1 VSAVAGGITNGRRA
15 EKAPAGKV
23 PAQAESVP
31 PVDFDHEELV
41 IRRGPRS
48 AMETIVAIHSTTLG
62 PALGGVRLWRYGSM
76 LDGAR
81 DALRLARGMTYK
93 AAAAGLDLGGG
104 KGVIAAPEGPDLDG
118 QRRRDA
124 LLDFGDL
131 VESLDGRY
139 ITAEDVG
146 ISPEDLVA
154 IRERTSH
161 VTGLPP
167 EHGGS
172 GDPSPFTAIG
182 VEAAIRACLAEAFGS
197 EELHGRRIA
206 IAGVGH
212 VGAKLATRL
221 AERGAEL
228 ILSDIDPSK
237 RMLAETLGADWVE
250 PEAELVVDCDVLAPC
265 ALGGAIHEG
274 NVDELRCSIV
284 CGSANNVLADDA
296 LAERLAARE
305 IIYAPDFIANAG
317 GLIHVYGE
325 IHDLSDEETVALA
338 EGIRNSISWVLEAAR
353 MRAITPLAAAYAVA
367 RERLEAARRRGTP
380 AKLAS

>member
-1 VSAVAGGITNGRRA
+1 MSAVAGELTNGHRV
-15 EKAPAGKV
+15 EEAPAEKV
-23 PAQAESVP
+23 PAHTETVP
-31 PVDFDHEELV
+31 PVEFDHEELV

-48 AMETIVAIHSTTLG
+48 GMETIVAVHSTTLG
-62 PALGGVRLWRYGSM
+62 PALGGVRLWRYDSV
-76 LDGAR
+76 LDGSR
-81 DALRLARGMTYK
+81 DGLRLARGMTYK

-104 KGVIAAPEGPDLDG
+104 KGVIVAPEGPDLDG
-118 QRRRDA
+118 PRRRDA

-131 VESLDGRY
+131 VESLEGRY

-154 IRERTSH
+154 IRERTSQ

-197 EELHGRRIA
+197 AELHGRRIA

-221 AERGAEL
+221 AEHGAEL
-228 ILSDIDPSK
+228 ILSDIDPGK
-237 RMLAETLGADWVE
+237 RMLAERLGADWVE

-274 NVDELRCSIV
+274 NVEELRCSIV

-305 IIYAPDFIANAG
+305 ILYAPDFIANAG

-325 IHDLSDEETVALA
+325 IHGLSDEETVSLA
-338 EGIRNSISWVLEAAR
+338 EGIRDSTSWVLEAAR
-353 MRAITPLAAAYAVA
+353 LHGITPLAAAYEVA
-367 RERLEAARRRGTP
+367 RERLEAARRRYAP